1 MNQNGLGLHLVFT
14 GAPGCGKGTQARRL
28 KEKIAIPHLSTG
40 EMLRAEAAKGTPLGL
55 EIKALIDGGNLGLEI
70 KALLDRGEFATD
82 EMIIKMLSVRIDE
95 DDCKNG
101 FILDGFPR
109 TLPQAEVLEEM
120 LAKKGIK
127 LDAVIEIQVP
137 DEIIMER
144 ILGRYSCMTCG
155 AGYHDKFQKPKVY
168 GVCDVCGGTDFYRRV
183 DDNRATVQNRLVNY
197 RALTYPTIPYFEKK
211 GLLRC
216 VDGTGTIEAT
226 SKKIDDLLA
235 VA

>member
-1 MNQNGLGLHLVFT
+1 
-14 GAPGCGKGTQARRL
+14 
-28 KEKIAIPHLSTG
+28 
-40 EMLRAEAAKGTPLGL
+40 
-55 EIKALIDGGNLGLEI
+55 GNLVP
-70 KALLDRGEFATD
+70 D
-82 EMIIKMLSVRIDE
+82 EMIIKMLSARIDE

-144 ILGRYSCMTCG
+144 ILGRYSCMTCV
-155 AGYHDKFQKPKVY
+155 AGYHDKDQKPKVY
-168 GVCDVCGGTDFYRRV
+168 GVCDVCGGKDFYRRV
-183 DDNRATVQNRLVNY
+183 DENRATLQNRLVNY

-211 GLLRC
+211 GLMR
-216 VDGTGTIEAT
+216 
-226 SKKIDDLLA
+226 
-235 VA
+235 

>member
-1 MNQNGLGLHLVFT
+1 MDKNGRGRHIIFT
-14 GAPGCGKGTQARRL
+14 GVPGCGKGTQARIL
-28 KEKIAIPHLSTG
+28 EGKLSIPHLSTG
-40 EMLRAEAAKGTPLGL
+40 EMLRAEASKATPLGL
-55 EIKALIDGGNLGLEI
+55 EM

-82 EMIIKMLSVRIDE
+82 EMIIDMVAKRIDE
-95 DDCKNG
+95 EDCQNG

-109 TLPQAEVLEEM
+109 TLPQAEALDRM
-120 LAKKGIK
+120 LAERGIN

-144 ILGRYSCMTCG
+144 ILGRYACMKCG
-155 AGYHDKFQKPKVY
+155 AGYHDKFQKPKIY

-183 DDNRATVQNRLVNY
+183 DDNRTTVQNRLVNY

-216 VDGTGTIEAT
+216 VDGTGTIEAV
-226 SKKIDDLLA
+226 SKKIDSVLGIA
-235 VA
+235 

>member
-1 MNQNGLGLHLVFT
+1 MNKDCLGLHLVFT
-14 GAPGCGKGTQARRL
+14 GAPGCGKGTQARLL
-28 KEKIAIPHLSTG
+28 KEKVHICHLSTG
-40 EMLRAEAAKGTPLGL
+40 EMLRAEAAKATPLGL
-55 EIKALIDGGNLGLEI
+55 EIK
-70 KALLDRGEFATD
+70 KLLDAGSFVPD
-82 EMIIKMLSVRIDE
+82 EMIIKMVSQRIDE

-109 TLPQAEVLEEM
+109 TLPQAEALEEL

-144 ILGRYSCMTCG
+144 ILGRYACMTCG
-155 AGYHDKFQKPKVY
+155 EGYHDKFHKPKVY
-168 GVCDVCGGTDFYRRV
+168 GVCDKCGGTDFYRRL
-183 DDNRATVQNRLVNY
+183 DDNRTTVQNRLVNY
-197 RALTYPTIPYFEKK
+197 RVLTYPTIPYFEQK

-226 SKKIDDLLA
+226 AKKVDSLLA

>member
-1 MNQNGLGLHLVFT
+1 M
-14 GAPGCGKGTQARRL
+14 
-28 KEKIAIPHLSTG
+28 
-40 EMLRAEAAKGTPLGL
+40 
-55 EIKALIDGGNLGLEI
+55 
-70 KALLDRGEFATD
+70 
-82 EMIIKMLSVRIDE
+82 
-95 DDCKNG
+95 
-101 FILDGFPR
+101 
-109 TLPQAEVLEEM
+109 LEEM

>member
-1 MNQNGLGLHLVFT
+1 MNANGLGLHIVFT
-14 GAPGCGKGTQARRL
+14 GAPGCGKGTQARIL
-28 KEKIAIPHLSTG
+28 KEKIAIAHLSTG

-55 EIKALIDGGNLGLEI
+55 EIKELIDGGNLVP
-70 KALLDRGEFATD
+70 D
-82 EMIIKMLSVRIDE
+82 EMIIKMLSERIDQ

-109 TLPQAEVLEEM
+109 TLPQAEVLEDM
-120 LAKKGIK
+120 LSKKGIK

-183 DDNRATVQNRLVNY
+183 DDNRSTVQNRLVNY

-226 SKKIDDLLA
+226 SKKVDDLLA